1 MARIDAV
8 EGLRYLYEHPDL
20 TVAFDTET
28 TGLRVDDGRDRAIGA
43 SVAYRE
49 PASSFSGGR
58 LKSFYLGW
66 GHAVGRNVDEVL
78 VEQLAYV
85 LLQEGRSL
93 VAHNWQFDAN
103 ALLSVGIDI
112 TAMPFWDTPT
122 MALLINENAPY
133 SKELGDL
140 AQHYLGARTKLSEWA
155 YEASY
160 PLKQE
165 KTTGWPN
172 TTPRMM
178 DEYARMDTEATL
190 LLWEHFMQHRFWT
203 ELPEEIW
210 RNKQDVIR
218 ILRTMKWRGIQLDRK
233 LTRELLEEGE
243 SEKERIKGE
252 LGLNPGSVKD
262 RYELYVNRLGLPV
275 IKTTKAGNPSFDK
288 DVRAA
293 YDDILSLRG
302 DDTAKIVTAY
312 SGWNTAVGLLLRPYL
327 DLVSPD
333 GRLRTTYTT
342 HRVHT
347 GRLSARDPNLQQ
359 ISKEGTKPWNDRIKK
374 CFVPKPGYVLLNAD
388 FSQLELRIAAG
399 YANDENLKEVFNE
412 GRDIFTEMA
421 AMLGMTRGET
431 KILVYSM
438 QYGAGKN
445 RIKNAFGVSI
455 MRAQMIIDNYYA
467 TYPNFRRLGQSI
479 TAMAERDMRVP
490 MWSGRFRKL
499 QYKSEGYKAMNSIMQ
514 GGAADIVE
522 RVMVRCFN
530 EFDDDETCRLL
541 LTVHDSLVWEVREDL
556 AEDLAQRIG
565 DMMADVDHITQ
576 EVAGETFG
584 VKFAVEVEVWE

>member
-8 EGLRYLYEHPDL
+8 EGLRYLYEHPDT
-20 TVAFDTET
+20 TVSFDTET
-28 TGLRVDDGRDRAIGA
+28 DGLRVDDGRNRAIGA
-43 SVAYRE
+43 SVAYRNE
-49 PASSFSGGR
+49 EGR

-66 GHAVGRNVDEVL
+66 GHAVGRNVDEIL

-103 ALLSVGIDI
+103 ALLTVGIDI
-112 TAMPFWDTPT
+112 TQVPFWDTPT
-122 MALLINENAPY
+122 MALLINENAPF
-133 SKELGDL
+133 SKELGTL
-140 AQHYLGARTKLSEWA
+140 AQHYLGSRIKLSEWA

-190 LLWEHFMQHRFWT
+190 LLWEHFVQHRFWL
-203 ELPEEIW
+203 ELPDEIW
-210 RNKQDVIR
+210 QNKMAVIR
-218 ILRTMKWRGIQLDRK
+218 ILRIMKSRGVALNQN

-243 SEKERIKGE
+243 AEKERIKAE

-262 RYELYVNRLGLPV
+262 RYELYVNRLNLPV
-275 IKTTKAGNPSFDK
+275 IKTTPAGNPSFDK
-288 DVRAA
+288 DVRKE
-293 YDDILSLRG
+293 YDQILSLRG
-302 DDTAKIVTAY
+302 DDTAKVVTAY
-312 SGWNTAVGLLLRPYL
+312 AGWNTAVGLLLRPYL

-342 HRVHT
+342 HVTHT

-359 ISKEGTKPWNDRIKK
+359 ISKEGKSPWNDRIKK
-374 CFVPKPGYVLLNAD
+374 CFVPRPGYVLLNAD

-399 YANDENLKEVFNE
+399 YANEEGLKQVFNE
-412 GRDIFTEMA
+412 GRDIFDEMA
-421 AMLGMTRGET
+421 AQLGMTRGET

-438 QYGAGKN
+438 QYGAGKK

-455 MRAQMIIDNYYA
+455 MRAIQIIENYYA
-467 TYPNFRRLGQSI
+467 TFPNFRRLGESI

-490 MWSGRFRKL
+490 LWTGRFRKL
-499 QYKSEGYKAMNSIMQ
+499 QYKSEGYKAMNSVMQ

-522 RVMVRCFN
+522 RVMVKCF
-530 EFDDDETCRLL
+530 EAFDDDDTCRLL
-541 LTVHDSLVWEVREDL
+541 LTVHDSLVFEVREDL
-556 AEDLAQRIG
+556 AEELAPKIAA
-565 DMMADVDHITQ
+565 MMSDVDSITQ
-576 EVAGETFG
+576 EVAGESFG